1 MRMRKLLCGFLAVCL
16 AGSAAAFAACGG
28 NENIGNRRR
37 IKFIASGEMEEYSTL
52 VSITNEYNDGQ
63 GWDDGVWVDISY
75 KPTDGYDQFLL
86 TTYNGTGATDVFYA
100 NDRYFKKYVQQGFV
114 QDLDELQASTGITLE
129 TDAMY
134 QSGISRY
141 RYDVDTNTSNDDDP
155 LYGIVRDMSPTIIYY
170 NQSAFEKTG
179 IICVS
184 VPESEIDEAYAE
196 AFNAEH
202 NTSFTAD
209 HLRRGF
215 VRESVVNNYGGS
227 YQNEAYVWSLPT
239 QQEVMVFNNQIAMSW
254 DEVEDLGKIMTKEKW
269 NSGSPTKYGYYTWWW
284 FYYGFSVGGDC
295 IEDITGEGDWVFTLK
310 DAVPNFIVADGVEG
324 EITVGGNKYAAGE
337 LIAYTDRTDLDEET
351 SARILQ
357 ESSDLTEADLTE
369 EVLRLE
375 SENKLVRLPSE
386 RDAFCRYVKLAQKK
400 DSSDEYGV
408 GLEISPQPSN
418 VAVTG
423 DTGMFTDGSV
433 AMIVHKSNALLS
445 MQETIQNSPDA
456 FAWNVAPLP
465 IFKEYAGDGTVS
477 RKGVPAGASDS
488 NAYCINSY
496 SSEEK
501 KLAAMKFLKYL
512 SSAEAQTFAAETGFT
527 VPSRPDC
534 VDAYIASGED
544 LNLKIVADAAVYETP
559 GDWWYMPDKVWIDD
573 YWADDLNNQVR
584 NNKMTLQEFFDRF
597 ELTQQYL
604 NKYKKG

>member
-1 MRMRKLLCGFLAVCL
+1 M
-16 AGSAAAFAACGG
+16 
-28 NENIGNRRR
+28 
-37 IKFIASGEMEEYSTL
+37 
-52 VSITNEYNDGQ
+52 
-63 GWDDGVWVDISY
+63 
-75 KPTDGYDQFLL
+75 
-86 TTYNGTGATDVFYA
+86 
-100 NDRYFKKYVQQGFV
+100 

-184 VPESEIDEAYAE
+184 VPESEIDESYAE

-295 IEDITGEGDWVFTLK
+295 IEDVTGEGDWVFTLK
-310 DAVPNFIVADGVEG
+310 DAVPNFIVAEGVEG

-351 SARILQ
+351 SR
-357 ESSDLTEADLTE
+357 
-369 EVLRLE
+369 
-375 SENKLVRLPSE
+375 
-386 RDAFCRYVKLAQKK
+386 AFCRSLPT
-400 DSSDEYGV
+400 
-408 GLEISPQPSN
+408 LPRPISPKRCSASNRKTSSCGCLPNATPS
-418 VAVTG
+418 AVT
-423 DTGMFTDGSV
+423 
-433 AMIVHKSNALLS
+433 
-445 MQETIQNSPDA
+445 
-456 FAWNVAPLP
+456 
-465 IFKEYAGDGTVS
+465 
-477 RKGVPAGASDS
+477 
-488 NAYCINSY
+488 
-496 SSEEK
+496 
-501 KLAAMKFLKYL
+501 
-512 SSAEAQTFAAETGFT
+512 
-527 VPSRPDC
+527 
-534 VDAYIASGED
+534 
-544 LNLKIVADAAVYETP
+544 
-559 GDWWYMPDKVWIDD
+559 
-573 YWADDLNNQVR
+573 
-584 NNKMTLQEFFDRF
+584 
-597 ELTQQYL
+597 
-604 NKYKKG
+604 